1 MMEKHHKPVLLKE
14 AIENLKIKPNGIYV
28 DCTLGE
34 AGHSL
39 EILKHLGKDGRLI
52 SLERDQE
59 AIDFVKKFYKKEIEE
74 NKNWEIKKANFKNIK
89 DVIEKA
95 DGILMDL
102 GLSSRQLEASK
113 RGFSYLEGSQDLDMR
128 MDQELNVKAIDILH
142 FYDEKSLSRIIR
154 EFGEEKNAKKIAKLI
169 KENIKQ
175 IKTVEDLNQII
186 LRAVPAAF
194 ADKYKHPSRRVF
206 QALRIAVN
214 DELGNLEEGLQNSFE
229 ILNKN
234 GRLVVISFHSLEDRI
249 VKKFFKE
256 KKFSDN
262 AEITKDILLPS
273 EEEIAENPRARSAKM
288 RFLIKKLL

>member
-1 MMEKHHKPVLLKE
+1 
-14 AIENLKIKPNGIYV
+14 
-28 DCTLGE
+28 
-34 AGHSL
+34 
-39 EILKHLGKDGRLI
+39 
-52 SLERDQE
+52 
-59 AIDFVKKFYKKEIEE
+59 
-74 NKNWEIKKANFKNIK
+74 
-89 DVIEKA
+89 
-95 DGILMDL
+95 MDL